1 MKSKDKHWQSS
12 GRQGL
17 PKGEWDLSSIL
28 VLACWLPG
36 CRSRLNHHCLIFKS
50 DIHWI
55 LIIWLKEAEDINC
68 VFSNLPSLFK
78 GTIQPTLYWPW
89 VISNSLWQ
97 LRIWPLV
104 VYRKICLSQSWR
116 SSPTS
121 LTHRK
126 KQRMSIPWDVL
137 QSPHFLILTL
147 SYQPVVNLD
156 RQAKTGEEPP
166 PPKNK

>member
-89 VISNSLWQ
+89 VISNSLLAAQDLASGGLQKDLPISKLEIIPYFPYSQEEAENVYSMRCATEPSLPHTDSQ
-97 LRIWPLV
+97 LSACS
-104 VYRKICLSQSWR
+104 KFGQ
-116 SSPTS
+116 TS
-121 LTHRK
+121 
-126 KQRMSIPWDVL
+126 
-137 QSPHFLILTL
+137 
-147 SYQPVVNLD
+147 
-156 RQAKTGEEPP
+156 
-166 PPKNK
+166 